1 MSLPTSLEKRGQDG
15 GADDAPVRL
24 LVIGTGEGCASL
36 LETINNIQGLE
47 LLGLLDRDAG
57 SSSLELTR
65 KLDISL
71 WNECAQLRR
80 LPPPDIVLNVLADRE
95 QDDCAA
101 ALDSTGTLILRGS
114 AVRLIRLLAREYQSA
129 RDFETKYKV
138 TKREYDLYARRDDL
152 IIGKSRRV
160 EMVREMIA
168 QVAPMP
174 TTVLLLGETGTGKDL
189 VARSIHQA
197 SRLKD
202 QPFIT
207 VNCTALT
214 STLIESELFGYVKGA
229 FTGAEKDCKGLLEEA
244 HNGTIFLDEIGDMKM
259 ELQAKMLRFLQTGE
273 IRPVGSSRTRMVD
286 VRVIA
291 ATNRV
296 LEEAIKQGDFR
307 QDLYYRFN
315 TFTIV
320 LPGLRHRTVDIP
332 YLAYHFLTK
341 AEDKLNK
348 KIEGI
353 SDTALEALM
362 SYDWPGNVRELEN
375 AIERAVIVCANGIIT
390 PENLAIPIPEA
401 LLEKQKRQAVE
412 GRGKPAKLKTSR
424 DRLLADY
431 EKQEILYCLKKAAGN
446 VSRASRLSGIPR
458 RTLYR
463 LMKKHGIERPVPDKT
478 H

>member
-1 MSLPTSLEKRGQDG
+1 MSLSTSLEKCAEDG
-15 GADDAPVRL
+15 MAGGAPVRL
-24 LVIGTGEGCASL
+24 LVIGTGALCATL
-36 LETINNIQGLE
+36 LKAINNIQGLE
-47 LLGLLDRDAG
+47 ILGLLDRDAE
-57 SSSLELTR
+57 SSSLDLTR
-65 KLDISL
+65 ELDISL
-71 WNECAQLRR
+71 WNKCSQLER
-80 LPPPDIVLNVLADRE
+80 LPPPDIVLNVLADHE
-95 QDDCAA
+95 QDDCSA
-101 ALDSTGTLILRGS
+101 ALDSAGTLFLRGS
-114 AVRLIRLLAREYQSA
+114 AVRLIRLLAKEYQNA
-129 RDFETKYKV
+129 RNFETKYKV
-138 TKREYDLYARRDDL
+138 AKREYDLYARRDDL
-152 IIGKSRRV
+152 IIGKSRQV

-189 VARSIHQA
+189 VARGIYQA
-197 SRLKD
+197 SHLKD

-244 HNGTIFLDEIGDMKM
+244 HNGTIFLDEIGDMKI

-273 IRPVGSSRTRMVD
+273 IRPVGSSHTRIVN
-286 VRVIA
+286 VRIIA
-291 ATNRV
+291 ATNRD
-296 LEEAIKQGDFR
+296 LDGAIKQGDFR

-353 SDTALEALM
+353 SDEALEVLM

-375 AIERAVIVCANGIIT
+375 AIERAVIVCTNGIIA
-390 PENLAIPIPEA
+390 PENLAIPIPDS
-401 LLEKQKRQAVE
+401 LLEKQNKQSTA
-412 GRGKPAKLKTSR
+412 GGKKPAKLKTSR
-424 DRLLADY
+424 DRLLANY
-431 EKQEILYCLKKAAGN
+431 EKQEILYCLKTATGN
-446 VSRASRLSGIPR
+446 VSQASRLSGIPR
-458 RTLYR
+458 RTFYR
-463 LMKKHGIERPVPDKT
+463 LMKKHGIERPVPDKA

>member
-1 MSLPTSLEKRGQDG
+1 MSLSTTLEQLDKDG
-15 GADDAPVRL
+15 MAGSAPVRL
-24 LVIGTGEGCASL
+24 LVIGTGARCASL
-36 LETINNIQGLE
+36 LKAIHNIQGLE
-47 LLGLLDRDAG
+47 ILGLLDQNAE
-57 SSSLELTR
+57 SSSLDLARE
-65 KLDISL
+65 LDIPL
-71 WNECAQLRR
+71 WNECTQLRR
-80 LPPPDIVLNVLADRE
+80 LPPPDIVLNVLADHER
-95 QDDCAA
+95 DDCSA
-101 ALDSTGTLILRGS
+101 ALNSAKTLFLRGS

-152 IIGKSRRV
+152 IIGKSRQV

-197 SRLKD
+197 SHLKD

-273 IRPVGSSRTRMVD
+273 IRPVGSSRTRMVN

-296 LEEAIKQGDFR
+296 LEDAIKQGNFR

-375 AIERAVIVCANGIIT
+375 AVERAVIVCTNGIIS

-401 LLEKQKRQAVE
+401 LLDKQNQQAME

-431 EKQEILYCLKKAAGN
+431 EKQEILYCLTKAAGN
-446 VSRASRLSGIPR
+446 VSLASRLSGIPR